1 MLDYLAKK
9 IYSNKL
15 YKSGEIMEDNDL
27 LKVRLEKIAALKAAG
42 VDLYPN
48 NIQPQNTTAELF
60 AQFDNSDD
68 EALAQ
73 LTQSFSVAGRLMAVR
88 NFGKAAFV
96 KIQDRKGQIQSYIAK
111 DMLSENAFFVFKKLD
126 IGDIIYISGKLFRT
140 KTHELTIEAHDLR
153 LLSKAIHPLPE
164 KWHGLTDVET
174 RYRQRHLDLITNPA
188 VKEIFYRRS
197 RIIQLIRQFMDKRD
211 FLEVETP
218 MMQPRAGGA
227 VARPFKT
234 HHNSLDMDLYLRI
247 APELY
252 LKRLVT
258 GGMERVYEINRN
270 FRNEGISTFHNP
282 EFTMIEFYMSYSTYE
297 DLMSYTEELFAF
309 IATNIFGGLKFNYQ
323 NTEIDL
329 TPPWRR
335 ISVKEALVQIAGM
348 EPAMLKNQVQALAFA
363 QKIGCKV
370 KETDPLEKVLM
381 AIFDEVVE
389 KKLIQPT
396 FITDYPVAVS
406 PLSRR
411 SDSDP
416 DIVDR
421 FELYIYGREIAN
433 AFSEL
438 NDPADQRERFMQQ
451 FQEREAGD
459 DEAHEM
465 DEDYIRTLEYAM
477 PPTAGEGIGIDRLV
491 MLFTDSASIR
501 DVILFPLL
509 RTKQE

>member
-1 MLDYLAKK
+1 
-9 IYSNKL
+9 
-15 YKSGEIMEDNDL
+15 
-27 LKVRLEKIAALKAAG
+27 
-42 VDLYPN
+42 
-48 NIQPQNTTAELF
+48 
-60 AQFDNSDD
+60 
-68 EALAQ
+68 
-73 LTQSFSVAGRLMAVR
+73 
-88 NFGKAAFV
+88 
-96 KIQDRKGQIQSYIAK
+96 
-111 DMLSENAFFVFKKLD
+111 
-126 IGDIIYISGKLFRT
+126 
-140 KTHELTIEAHDLR
+140 
-153 LLSKAIHPLPE
+153 
-164 KWHGLTDVET
+164 
-174 RYRQRHLDLITNPA
+174 
-188 VKEIFYRRS
+188 
-197 RIIQLIRQFMDKRD
+197 MDKRD

-282 EFTMIEFYMSYSTYE
+282 EFTMIEFYMSYATYE

-363 QKIGCKV
+363 QKTGCKV
-370 KETDPLEKVLM
+370 KETDPLGKVLM

-396 FITDYPVAVS
+396 FVTDYPVAVS

-411 SDSDP
+411 SNSDP

-438 NDPADQRERFMQQ
+438 NDPADQRERFLQQ

-477 PPTAGEGIGIDRLV
+477 PPTAGEGIGIDRMV

>member
-1 MLDYLAKK
+1 
-9 IYSNKL
+9 
-15 YKSGEIMEDNDL
+15 
-27 LKVRLEKIAALKAAG
+27 
-42 VDLYPN
+42 
-48 NIQPQNTTAELF
+48 
-60 AQFDNSDD
+60 
-68 EALAQ
+68 
-73 LTQSFSVAGRLMAVR
+73 
-88 NFGKAAFV
+88 
-96 KIQDRKGQIQSYIAK
+96 
-111 DMLSENAFFVFKKLD
+111 
-126 IGDIIYISGKLFRT
+126 
-140 KTHELTIEAHDLR
+140 
-153 LLSKAIHPLPE
+153 
-164 KWHGLTDVET
+164 
-174 RYRQRHLDLITNPA
+174 
-188 VKEIFYRRS
+188 
-197 RIIQLIRQFMDKRD
+197 
-211 FLEVETP
+211 
-218 MMQPRAGGA
+218 MQPRAGGA

-234 HHNSLDMDLYLRI
+234 HHNSLNMDLYLRI

-282 EFTMIEFYMSYSTYE
+282 EFTMIEFYMSYATYE

-335 ISVKEALVQIAGM
+335 ISVKEALIQIAGM
-348 EPAMLKNQVQALAFA
+348 EQAVLKNQNEALSFA
-363 QKIGCKV
+363 QKTGCKV
-370 KETDPLEKVLM
+370 TETDPLGKILM

-396 FITDYPVAVS
+396 FVTDYPVAVS

-411 SDSDP
+411 SNIDP

-451 FQEREAGD
+451 LQEREAGD

-465 DEDYIRTLEYAM
+465 DEEYIRTLEYAM
-477 PPTAGEGIGIDRLV
+477 PPTAGEGIGVDRLV

>member
-1 MLDYLAKK
+1 M
-9 IYSNKL
+9 
-15 YKSGEIMEDNDL
+15 DN
-27 LKVRLEKIAALKAAG
+27 
-42 VDLYPN
+42 
-48 NIQPQNTTAELF
+48 Q
-60 AQFDNSDD
+60 
-68 EALAQ
+68 
-73 LTQSFSVAGRLMAVR
+73 
-88 NFGKAAFV
+88 
-96 KIQDRKGQIQSYIAK
+96 
-111 DMLSENAFFVFKKLD
+111 
-126 IGDIIYISGKLFRT
+126 
-140 KTHELTIEAHDLR
+140 
-153 LLSKAIHPLPE
+153 
-164 KWHGLTDVET
+164 
-174 RYRQRHLDLITNPA
+174 
-188 VKEIFYRRS
+188 
-197 RIIQLIRQFMDKRD
+197 D

-227 VARPFKT
+227 LARPFKT

-282 EFTMIEFYMSYSTYE
+282 EFTMIEFYMSYATYE

-335 ISVKEALVQIAGM
+335 ISVKEALIQIAGM
-348 EPAMLKNQVQALAFA
+348 EPAVLENQVQALAFA
-363 QKIGCKV
+363 QKTGCKV
-370 KETDPLEKVLM
+370 KDTDPLGKVLM

-396 FITDYPVAVS
+396 FVTDYPVAVS

-411 SDSDP
+411 SNSDP

-438 NDPADQRERFMQQ
+438 NDPTDQRERFLQQ
-451 FQEREAGD
+451 LQEREAGD
-459 DEAHEM
+459 DEANEM

-509 RTKQE
+509 RAKQEY

>member
-1 MLDYLAKK
+1 
-9 IYSNKL
+9 
-15 YKSGEIMEDNDL
+15 
-27 LKVRLEKIAALKAAG
+27 
-42 VDLYPN
+42 
-48 NIQPQNTTAELF
+48 
-60 AQFDNSDD
+60 
-68 EALAQ
+68 
-73 LTQSFSVAGRLMAVR
+73 
-88 NFGKAAFV
+88 
-96 KIQDRKGQIQSYIAK
+96 
-111 DMLSENAFFVFKKLD
+111 
-126 IGDIIYISGKLFRT
+126 
-140 KTHELTIEAHDLR
+140 
-153 LLSKAIHPLPE
+153 
-164 KWHGLTDVET
+164 VET
-174 RYRQRHLDLITNPA
+174 RYRQRHLDLISNPT

-197 RIIQLIRQFMDKRD
+197 RIIQLVRQFMDHHD

-234 HHNSLDMDLYLRI
+234 HHNSLNMDLYLRI

-258 GGMERVYEINRN
+258 GGLERVYEINRN

-282 EFTMIEFYMSYSTYE
+282 EFTMIEFYMSYATYE
-297 DLMSYTEELFAF
+297 DLMSFTEELFAF
-309 IATNIFGGLKFNYQ
+309 IASDIFGGLKFNYQ

-335 ISVKEALVQIAGM
+335 ISVKEALVKIAGM
-348 EPAMLKNQVQALAFA
+348 EPAALENKVQALAVA
-363 QKIGCKV
+363 QKAGCKV
-370 KETDPLEKVLM
+370 TQADPLGKILM
-381 AIFDEVVE
+381 AIFDEIVE

-396 FITDYPVAVS
+396 FVTDYPVAVS

-411 SDSDP
+411 SNTDP

-438 NDPADQRERFMQQ
+438 NDPADQRERFVQQ
-451 FQEREAGD
+451 LQEREAGD